1 MHRLI
6 NLRTYHGVLSYLP
19 YDVQNDNDNE
29 KQRDFSENRINPTSS
44 VNIRHSMSYNIPLE
58 CSDCHGD
65 GDCETCDN
73 EFGDVL
79 SLETNSNTLNSYR
92 PRLDS
97 WYSATSRKST
107 YFSTTESVYQSVGER
122 LSTYG
127 SDIDESKTPA
137 QMYGP
142 SPTIPALTTPVPSS
156 WEVITGDF
164 VMVHAVYQTHIGA
177 DCFFAPNARL
187 NDGVIWLVVIQAGAS
202 RQELFKFLLGLS
214 TGTHIPATTNEFIK
228 MIPVKAF
235 RIEPS
240 GSQGHFSVDG
250 ERVEYGPIQCEI
262 FPGIA
267 EVLVPNYT

>member
-1 MHRLI
+1 M
-6 NLRTYHGVLSYLP
+6 SYLP
-19 YDVQNDNDNE
+19 AEVHQNGNNE
-29 KQRDFSENRINPTSS
+29 KQRDFSGNRLSQTPS
-44 VNIRHSMSYNIPLE
+44 VNLRHSMSCNMSLE
-58 CSDCHGD
+58 CPDCHGD

-79 SLETNSNTLNSYR
+79 SLETNCNASNSYR

-107 YFSTTESVYQSVGER
+107 YFSTAESIYQSVGEK

-127 SDIDESKTPA
+127 SDVDELRAPV

-142 SPTIPALTTPVPSS
+142 PPTIPALTTPVPSS
-156 WEVITGDF
+156 WEVIAGEF
-164 VMVHAVYQTHIGA
+164 IMVHAAYQTHIGS
-177 DCFFAPNARL
+177 DCFFAPEAQL
-187 NDGVIWLVVIQAGAS
+187 DDGIIWLLVIQAGAS

-214 TGTHIPATTNEFIK
+214 AGTHIPATSNEFIK

-240 GSQGHFSVDG
+240 GTQGHFSVDG

-262 FPGIA
+262 FPGISQ
-267 EVLVPNYT
+267 VLVPNYT